1 MLKALSTKD
10 DVHFPVT
17 TDLFLEIL
25 VLDTEARGYWFVN
38 CHACGATVP
47 CTGSTINNLEKK
59 KKIIIPALLS
69 KSQCPRAPAET
80 KD

>member
-25 VLDTEARGYWFVN
+25 VLDTEARGF
-38 CHACGATVP
+38 
-47 CTGSTINNLEKK
+47 GSSIA
-59 KKIIIPALLS
+59 IPAARLYLAQAAQL
-69 KSQCPRAPAET
+69 K
-80 KD
+80 